1 MMTYKGYYGVVQ
13 YDDEAKIFHGEV
25 INTRTV
31 ITFQGTTVDEIETSF
46 RDSVDDYLDWCKERN
61 KEPEKPFSGKFVLR
75 LSPDLHRKLNL
86 KAKMTNTS
94 LNSFIVQT
102 LEKAAVSWLRKHFN
116 ISTHRPPA
124 SRLVVSLY
132 RVGLITHR
140 VSLRSF
146 GWRIPSSWAYPDA
159 KHSHS
164 PTQFSMSAK

>member
-31 ITFQGTTVDEIETSF
+31 ITFQGTTVDEIETAF

-61 KEPEKPFSGKFVLR
+61 KDPEKPFSGRFVLR

-86 KAKMTNTS
+86 KAKMSNTS

-102 LEKAAVSWLRKHFN
+102 LEKAAVS
-116 ISTHRPPA
+116 
-124 SRLVVSLY
+124 
-132 RVGLITHR
+132 
-140 VSLRSF
+140 
-146 GWRIPSSWAYPDA
+146 
-159 KHSHS
+159 
-164 PTQFSMSAK
+164 

>member
-25 INTRTV
+25 INTRAV
-31 ITFQGTTVDEIETSF
+31 ITFQGTNVDEIETAF
-46 RDSVDDYLDWCKERN
+46 RDSVDDYLDWCKERK

-102 LEKAAVSWLRKHFN
+102 LEKAAVS
-116 ISTHRPPA
+116 
-124 SRLVVSLY
+124 
-132 RVGLITHR
+132 
-140 VSLRSF
+140 
-146 GWRIPSSWAYPDA
+146 
-159 KHSHS
+159 
-164 PTQFSMSAK
+164 